1 MSPVLPVRSGPSELG
16 LGKCPHCFLC
26 EVSAGSTWIDHL
38 FSLGDSS
45 LSQVPPLCFQPAG
58 IRTGLKCSV
67 LQAEKKKVAL
77 DALRESKTKTLNPLH
92 QQKLA
97 LKGSKPGPNC
107 VERMIAFEV
116 LSRFL
121 SIKHLSLKGYC
132 LTSGC
137 RNNSGSN

>member
-1 MSPVLPVRSGPSELG
+1 MWV
-16 LGKCPHCFLC
+16 H
-26 EVSAGSTWIDHL
+26 HL
-38 FSLGDSS
+38 FSLGDGSP
-45 LSQVPPLCFQPAG
+45 SQVPPLCFQPAEDKS
-58 IRTGLKCSV
+58 LPLQSSLCSRQV
-67 LQAEKKKVAL
+67 KKKLKVAL

-132 LTSGC
+132 LISGC
-137 RNNSGSN
+137 KNNSGSN